1 MSEMK
6 PIRPPVK
13 MAVEKMQLLP
23 LGWQGENKAR
33 PILIDVRAWEK
44 AWPGCSIELL
54 LCRPGEEDTYPAR
67 AQVENGELVFWPES
81 GDTQL
86 AGRGTAYLMA
96 TLNGE
101 QVGKS
106 QMVETV
112 VYRSGNAGDV
122 LPEAPEAAAGWVADV
137 AAAAAQARDAV
148 EKMPKIVDGNW
159 HAWNGEAYADT
170 GVPATGPKGD
180 AGPKGDKG
188 DKGETGP
195 AGAQG
200 PAGARGPQG
209 ERGEKG
215 EAGAT
220 GPKGDQG
227 EAGPAGPK
235 GDQGEAGPA
244 GPKGDQGETGPAGKD
259 GADGKTPVKGTDYF
273 TEADKEELVNA
284 VIAALPVY
292 GGETA

>member
-1 MSEMK
+1 M
-6 PIRPPVK
+6 
-13 MAVEKMQLLP
+13 
-23 LGWQGENKAR
+23 
-33 PILIDVRAWEK
+33 RAWEK
-44 AWPGCSIELL
+44 AWPGCSIDLL
-54 LCRPGEEDTYPAR
+54 LCRPGEADTYPAR

-86 AGRGTAYLMA
+86 PGRGTAYLMA

-170 GVPATGPKGD
+170 GVPATGPEG
-180 AGPKGDKG
+180 
-188 DKGETGP
+188 
-195 AGAQG
+195 
-200 PAGARGPQG
+200 R
-209 ERGEKG
+209 
-215 EAGAT
+215 
-220 GPKGDQG
+220 
-227 EAGPAGPK
+227 
-235 GDQGEAGPA
+235 
-244 GPKGDQGETGPAGKD
+244 D
-259 GADGKTPVKGTDYF
+259 GYTPVRGTDYW
-273 TEADKEELVNA
+273 TDADIDYIVKAVLAAIGGGGSEPENANTNELDKA
-284 VIAALPVY
+284 ILDTMIL
-292 GGETA
+292 G